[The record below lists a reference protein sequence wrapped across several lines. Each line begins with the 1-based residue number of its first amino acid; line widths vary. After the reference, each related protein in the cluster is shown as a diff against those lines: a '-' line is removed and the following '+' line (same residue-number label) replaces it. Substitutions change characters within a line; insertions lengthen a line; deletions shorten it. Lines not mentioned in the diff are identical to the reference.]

1 MISGRYA
8 LRILFIIIFYFK
20 VSDVIAQPA
29 LPDVAGST
37 DKGIVILSWICQYNG
52 VRSITVLHSMDSVR
66 NYAEIGHV
74 KKKDKG
80 IQAFVDGHP
89 AAGKNFYKLAIIF
102 NSGLSWTS
110 NHCSVYVAKGLTG
123 IAGQVL
129 PENDSLQKF
138 IVTEDINKTAATDTI
153 TSTII
158 RNGQNTGKNN
168 KPHKDNIMPKPDTS
182 SLFSDAP
189 KAITRVDT
197 IKKQATPMQKI
208 SVSFEL
214 DSSDIVAGMYVGN
227 NPVVQH
233 QRKITVTFEDP
244 GENSTSFIKSRF
256 IFTDPVTGHV
266 NMELPD
272 DVKQHHYSVKFYD
285 EQNHAVIDVPKINTA
300 KIIIDKR
307 NFQHKGVYKFIL
319 RKDVT
324 ELEQGYIEIR
334 ASKP

>member
-1 MISGRYA
+1 M
-8 LRILFIIIFYFK
+8 
-20 VSDVIAQPA
+20 AQPA

-52 VRSITVLHSMDSVR
+52 IRSITVLHSTDSVK
-66 NYAEIGHV
+66 NYTEIGHV

-89 AAGKNFYKLAIIF
+89 AAGRNFYKLAIIF

-138 IVTEDINKTAATDTI
+138 IVTEDISKAAATDTI
-153 TSTII
+153 TNTIL
-158 RNGQNTGKNN
+158 RNGNSAGKNN
-168 KPHKDNIMPKPDTS
+168 KPRKDDVMPKPDTS
-182 SLFSDAP
+182 SLFSDVP
-189 KAITRVDT
+189 NHKIRVDT
-197 IKKQATPMQKI
+197 MKKLLAPMQKI

-214 DSSDIVAGMYVGN
+214 DSSDIAAGMYVGN

-256 IFTDPVTGHV
+256 IFTDAVTGHV

-272 DVKQHHYSVKFYD
+272 DVKLHHYSVKFYD
-285 EQNHAVIDVPKINTA
+285 EQNHVAIEVPKINTA

-307 NFQHKGVYKFIL
+307 NFQHKGIYKFIL

-324 ELEQGYIEIR
+324 ELEQGYIEI
-334 ASKP
+334 KPLKP